1 MFPCCGSQ
9 ATRPAER
16 SGRTGRGTSACRSAS
31 RPRRARAEVHG
42 RFPGGSWPQ
51 PCPDPS
57 LAARASPKCGPF
69 PTPSCVVS
77 AILGTV
83 PRSDCHRTVLD
94 FGVALHQGMLPG
106 LSTSTP
112 GAGGSPQLT
121 DQPSL
126 HAISP
131 TPGRFR
137 AAPESQA
144 RTAAFAQF
152 PQARPAPSLTG
163 SRLDAAE
170 FTLVTACSFAS
181 PRFDARISPN
191 AGG

>member
-1 MFPCCGSQ
+1 M
-9 ATRPAER
+9 
-16 SGRTGRGTSACRSAS
+16 
-31 RPRRARAEVHG
+31 
-42 RFPGGSWPQ
+42 
-51 PCPDPS
+51 
-57 LAARASPKCGPF
+57 
-69 PTPSCVVS
+69 
-77 AILGTV
+77 
-83 PRSDCHRTVLD
+83 PRSDCLRTTLD
-94 FGVALHQGMLPG
+94 FGVALYQGMLPG

-126 HAISP
+126 HAISS

-144 RTAAFAQF
+144 RNTAFAQF

-181 PRFDARISPN
+181 PRFDAKISPD
-191 AGG
+191 AGGWLPGSSGGLPGRDSHPLVDRPFAWAHGNFVDRQQRSRTSSLPV